1 VAGDVPQ
8 VAPEKQLREL
18 LRDLREGLQLLD
30 GSIAALGVP
39 RAQGRR
45 DHLLEALLPKLR
57 SRNPEARQGALEDLH
72 VLAELAQ
79 ELSQLLFWRSLRNR
93 VAE

>member
-8 VAPEKQLREL
+8 VAPEEQLREL

-39 RAQGRR
+39 
-45 DHLLEALLPKLR
+45 
-57 SRNPEARQGALEDLH
+57 
-72 VLAELAQ
+72 
-79 ELSQLLFWRSLRNR
+79 
-93 VAE
+93 

>member
-8 VAPEKQLREL
+8 ITPEKQQREL

-45 DHLLEALLPKLR
+45 DHLLEQA
-57 SRNPEARQGALEDLH
+57 G
-72 VLAELAQ
+72 LAVG
-79 ELSQLLFWRSLRNR
+79 RR
-93 VAE
+93 AERA